1 MCKKTLYNF
10 LRYYCFLF
18 LRSSEEFSCG
28 DRKENDFYYKNSYA
42 GHELLL
48 GIILGISM
56 AISFYIYDTALL
68 PLILWNGVV
77 MLISSLSLALYYWF
91 KYI

>member
-18 LRSSEEFSCG
+18 LRSREEFSCG
-28 DRKENDFYYKNSYA
+28 DRKKNDFYYKNSYA
-42 GHELLL
+42 GYELFLV
-48 GIILGISM
+48 IILGISM
-56 AISFYIYDTALL
+56 AISFEIYDTALF

-77 MLISSLSLALYYWF
+77 MLISSMSVALYHWF